1 MINKFILKS
10 PKEAKNDNNNNNNNK
25 DNQIINDQK
34 ENNSSFENISGEEE
48 DEDDLLKSDS
58 ISNNSCKSIRG
69 FNIQNDR
76 IIITK
81 DNNEPFPI
89 ELMTLHVEKKNQSKE
104 ENNTETTENNNNNI
118 DSKKGKNIEKDKNKN
133 DHDLDSKSNSE
144 KEKKSNVDDSP
155 KDTTFSQGED
165 EEGEEKEDNEENDED
180 DEDKDDEE
188 EESESVSINPYIKYK
203 NSTTSYKNIF
213 HYLDVGDTV
222 YEKKSNKYYI
232 NVGILSN
239 NRYLLIPYDILNIK
253 NQRDILREISD
264 ISRAILKSTEI
275 EDAINQLLDIINK
288 PKFLASIKKDKNE
301 LKNEFIVLNKND
313 LNKFST
319 RRKIKIYYL
328 NYLNKK
334 YSFDIFI
341 NINWN
346 LHNLGD
352 FLRKLYHFA
361 SYFLI
366 SIKNKYSELS
376 NREKIFLPDK
386 FDCEKDYVLL
396 LEKEN
401 LTNTNIDLGSNN
413 SKYNFK
419 GEKVSHIVFSSYY
432 NFYVESIIVSNKIN
446 YLECE
451 VYMFKDEYYF
461 NLERNIGIYN
471 FKKAKEALSSSEW
484 KKKCNYITTIKSVI
498 KSQYKN
504 NDDAISFEIFP
515 KLMILHDKSYVF
527 LITSPNLNINTF
539 SSGSGDQG
547 LFIVSFDDKSILN
560 GFICKQISDLAVD
573 NPQLYK

>member
-10 PKEAKNDNNNNNNNK
+10 PNEAKNDNNNNNNK

-275 EDAINQLLDIINK
+275 EDAINLILDIINK

-386 FDCEKDYVLL
+386 FDYEKDYVLL

-471 FKKAKEALSSSEW
+471 FKKAKEALSSSDWE
-484 KKKCNYITTIKSVI
+484 KKCNYITTIRSVI

>member
-1 MINKFILKS
+1 M
-10 PKEAKNDNNNNNNNK
+10 
-25 DNQIINDQK
+25 
-34 ENNSSFENISGEEE
+34 
-48 DEDDLLKSDS
+48 
-58 ISNNSCKSIRG
+58 
-69 FNIQNDR
+69 
-76 IIITK
+76 
-81 DNNEPFPI
+81 
-89 ELMTLHVEKKNQSKE
+89 
-104 ENNTETTENNNNNI
+104 
-118 DSKKGKNIEKDKNKN
+118 
-133 DHDLDSKSNSE
+133 
-144 KEKKSNVDDSP
+144 
-155 KDTTFSQGED
+155 
-165 EEGEEKEDNEENDED
+165 
-180 DEDKDDEE
+180 
-188 EESESVSINPYIKYK
+188 
-203 NSTTSYKNIF
+203 
-213 HYLDVGDTV
+213 
-222 YEKKSNKYYI
+222 
-232 NVGILSN
+232 
-239 NRYLLIPYDILNIK
+239 
-253 NQRDILREISD
+253 
-264 ISRAILKSTEI
+264 
-275 EDAINQLLDIINK
+275 
-288 PKFLASIKKDKNE
+288 
-301 LKNEFIVLNKND
+301 
-313 LNKFST
+313 
-319 RRKIKIYYL
+319 
-328 NYLNKK
+328 
-334 YSFDIFI
+334 
-341 NINWN
+341 
-346 LHNLGD
+346 
-352 FLRKLYHFA
+352 RKLYHFA

-366 SIKNKYSELS
+366 SIKNKYSEIS
-376 NREKIFLPDK
+376 TREKIFLPDK
-386 FDCEKDYVLL
+386 FDYEKDYVLL

-484 KKKCNYITTIKSVI
+484 KKKCNYTTTIKSVI